1 MEYGAGKA
9 GLSSFVGMKLG
20 EIHDAAGDMEKKGK
34 NFLVIDMQ
42 ALRGKRDFEI
52 KHAGF
57 KTERVTMDMSN
68 FDLVKYLE
76 LKYIDKEVKPKVIGV
91 AKHLCG
97 GATDL
102 ALTSY

>member
-1 MEYGAGKA
+1 M
-9 GLSSFVGMKLG
+9 SSFVAKKLG
-20 EIHDAAGDMEKKGK
+20 EIHDSEEGSEKASTK
-34 NFLVIDMQ
+34 FLVVDRE
-42 ALRGKRDFEI
+42 ALRQKKDLYIRHSGFE
-52 KHAGF
+52 
-57 KTERVTMDMSN
+57 TDRVRIDIAD

-76 LKYIDKEVKPKVIGV
+76 EKYPEVAAAPTVIGI